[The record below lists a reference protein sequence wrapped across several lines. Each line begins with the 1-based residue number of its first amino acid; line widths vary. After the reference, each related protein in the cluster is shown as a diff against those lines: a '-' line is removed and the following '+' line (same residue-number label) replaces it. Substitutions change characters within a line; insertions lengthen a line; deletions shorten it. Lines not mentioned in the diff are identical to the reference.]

1 MMSQQDWTLDLVYDQ
16 NTEVLKNNQAY
27 FHMQTL
33 DVEFKARA
41 KTDLARNRY
50 PYPVS

>member
-1 MMSQQDWTLDLVYDQ
+1 MMSQHDWTLGLVYDQ

-33 DVEFKARA
+33 GEESKERA
-41 KTDLARNRY
+41 KTDLPRNG
-50 PYPVS
+50 

>member
-1 MMSQQDWTLDLVYDQ
+1 
-16 NTEVLKNNQAY
+16 
-27 FHMQTL
+27 MQTL